1 MSSRNVEWRHIA
13 FFYVTACG
21 LFWIPF
27 FGSALA
33 AEGAGSGAWRTIFGI
48 MGPYSPLIAAL
59 LARLVIAREGI
70 RDAHLGFR
78 RVRWYF
84 WLLAVALPFF
94 WNGIQDAAQLVLGFS
109 DMRWAELARGLY
121 RVPINLFGGLLIFIG
136 EEFGWRSYL
145 LEKLRPLGR
154 WKALALSGVLWSLWH
169 APLLLLPNGIYGE
182 GKDAAGAATAAFVF
196 ILLGFIIGWLYL
208 ESGSVWPCVL
218 LHSFNNLISLAL
230 FREAWTAK
238 VETSL
243 LQDSL
248 MALGPIL
255 LVWIVLL
262 LGGRFRTGAVPAP
275 AASAGTSIM

>member
-1 MSSRNVEWRHIA
+1 MSSRTVEWRHIA

-27 FGSALA
+27 FGSTLA
-33 AEGAGSGAWRTIFGI
+33 AEGAGAAAWRTIFGI
-48 MGPYSPLIAAL
+48 MGPYSPLVAAL
-59 LARLVIAREGI
+59 LTRLLIAREGL

-78 RVRWYF
+78 RVRRHF

-94 WNGIQDAAQLVLGFS
+94 WNGIQDVAQVIFGFAEVQ
-109 DMRWAELARGLY
+109 WAELPRGLY

-154 WKALALSGVLWSLWH
+154 WRALAISGVLWSAWH
-169 APLLLLPNGIYGE
+169 MPLLVLPNGIYGA
-182 GKDAAGAATAAFVF
+182 GKDAAGAAAAALVF

-218 LHSFNNLISLAL
+218 LHSFNNLISLEL
-230 FREAWTAK
+230 FREAWSQK
-238 VETSL
+238 LEPSL
-243 LQDSL
+243 FQSSL

-255 LVWIVLL
+255 LVWAALF
-262 LGGRFRTGAVPAP
+262 LGGRF
-275 AASAGTSIM
+275 GTESKVRP